1 MGCPKALLPLGGTT
15 FLGTILDTLAAI
27 RMPPPLVV
35 LGRHAPLIEPH
46 VADRPL
52 RILINREPERG
63 QLSSMQ
69 IALAAAGSCP
79 ACLVWPVDQPAAS
92 ASLVRALIGRFEESH
107 ALIVLPIKD
116 GVRGHPAIFSSELF
130 QEIVA
135 LPPEQGP
142 KELVRSHERETALL
156 ETDDAG
162 AVHDIDTPEEY
173 MKLIESLRPRR

>member
-1 MGCPKALLPLGGTT
+1 MGCPKALLPFGGTT

-27 RMPPPLVV
+27 PMPAPLVV

-46 VADRPL
+46 IAGRPL

-63 QLSSMQ
+63 QISSMQ
-69 IALAAAGSCP
+69 LALAAAGNCP

-92 ASLVRALIGRFEESH
+92 ATLIRALIERFEESH
-107 ALIVLPIKD
+107 ALIVMPIKD
-116 GVRGHPAIFSSELF
+116 GVRGHPAIFSSVLF
-130 QEIVA
+130 REILA
-135 LPPEQGP
+135 LRPEQGA
-142 KELVRSHERETALL
+142 KELVRSHAGETALL

-173 MKLIESLRPRR
+173 RNLIESFRLRR